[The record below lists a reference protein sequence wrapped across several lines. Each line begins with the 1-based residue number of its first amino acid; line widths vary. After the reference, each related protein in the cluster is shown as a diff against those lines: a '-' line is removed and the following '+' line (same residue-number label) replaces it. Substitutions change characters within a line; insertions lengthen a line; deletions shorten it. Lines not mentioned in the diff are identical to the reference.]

1 MSATRTL
8 LAAAA
13 LLVIAFVAAMGPERA
28 LALAENARA
37 AFTGAYTTYYFD
49 RSTWNV
55 GCY

>member
-13 LLVIAFVAAMGPERA
+13 LLAVVLIVAIGPERA
-28 LALAENARA
+28 LALAGYARA

>member
-1 MSATRTL
+1 MSSTRTL
-8 LAAAA
+8 LVAAA
-13 LLVIAFVAAMGPERA
+13 LLAAVLIGAMGPERA

>member
-13 LLVIAFVAAMGPERA
+13 LLAAVLIGALGPERA